1 MENYEDGA
9 IPKLEELLTTAE
21 TNKSKNICKIT
32 DKIYL
37 GDEEGASD
45 FDFLKKEQIHY
56 ILSIIPNPPKY
67 PEEMNINIKLLD
79 IEESLKVNI
88 ISYLKQCIQFIDNA
102 DKILVH
108 CSCGVNRS
116 SAIVIGY
123 LMWKTHSSYDDV
135 FEYVK
140 QRRDCIEP
148 SNLFV
153 IQLHKFHNLL
163 VNNNYNI
170 ERIQVKPKI
179 K

>member
-9 IPKLEELLTTAE
+9 IPKLEELLTTTE
-21 TNKSKNICKIT
+21 TNKSNNICKIT

-37 GDEEGASD
+37 GDEEGALD
-45 FDFLKKEQIHY
+45 FDFLKKEQIHN

-67 PEEMNINIKLLD
+67 LEDMNINIMQLD

-88 ISYLKQCIQFIDNA
+88 ISYLKQCIKFIDNA
-102 DKILVH
+102 DKIYVH

-123 LMWKTHSSYDDV
+123 LMWKTHSSYDNV
-135 FEYVK
+135 FEFVK
-140 QRRDCIEP
+140 QRRECIEP

-153 IQLHKFHNLL
+153 IQLHKFQNLL

-170 ERIQVKPKI
+170 ERIQVNPKI

>member
-1 MENYEDGA
+1 MENNEDGA
-9 IPKLEELLTTAE
+9 VPKLEELLTIKE
-21 TNKSKNICKIT
+21 INKSKNISKIT

-45 FDFLKKEQIHY
+45 FDFLKKEEIHY

-67 PEEMNINIKLLD
+67 PEEMNINIMHLD

-116 SAIVIGY
+116 STIVIGY
-123 LMWKTHSSYDDV
+123 LMWKTHSSYDNV

-140 QRRDCIEP
+140 QRRECIEP

-153 IQLHKFHNLL
+153 IQLHKFQNLL

-170 ERIQVKPKI
+170 ESIQVKSKI
-179 K
+179 

>member
-1 MENYEDGA
+1 MENNENGEV
-9 IPKLEELLTTAE
+9 PKLEELLTTQE
-21 TNKSKNICKIT
+21 TNNPKSISKIT
-32 DKIYL
+32 DKIYIS
-37 GDEEGASD
+37 DEEGASD
-45 FDFLKKEQIHY
+45 FDFLKKEQIHH

-67 PEEMNINIKLLD
+67 PEEMNINIMQLD

-102 DKILVH
+102 DKILIH

-123 LMWKTHSSYDDV
+123 LMWKTHSSYDNV

-148 SNLFV
+148 SNLFI
-153 IQLHKFHNLL
+153 IQLHKFQNLL
-163 VNNNYNI
+163 VNNNYNL

>member
-1 MENYEDGA
+1 MENNENGVV
-9 IPKLEELLTTAE
+9 PKLEQLLTTTE

-37 GDEEGASD
+37 GDEEGALD
-45 FDFLKKEQIHY
+45 FDFLKKEQIHN

-67 PEEMNINIKLLD
+67 PEEMNINIMHLN

-88 ISYLKQCIQFIDNA
+88 ISFLKQCIQFIDNA
-102 DKILVH
+102 DKIFVH

-170 ERIQVKPKI
+170 ERIQENPNI